1 MKRISDKD
9 IARFF
14 EKYQD
19 EIIQME
25 LSDLPT
31 DEELSQVHIPAEYDR
46 RIEQLIDDYSHQSK
60 KATHTGRRIAIAIL
74 AALIAATV
82 TVMSVSASREWFF
95 KVISQVFP
103 THTQI
108 DAFPAES
115 LQDDVPFVA
124 YAPRYL
130 PDGYVMDGK
139 PHIREPLRFVRI
151 VYRNGSGGLIR
162 FNQMFEGGMH
172 IDTEEAYTE
181 TVQINGRDALYVQKG
196 VTQMLYGYIDNTLFF
211 LYARDPELTK
221 DEVLAIAQS
230 IAPIT

>member
-1 MKRISDKD
+1 MQRISDKD

-25 LSDLPT
+25 LSNLPS
-31 DEELSQVHIPAEYDR
+31 DEELSQVYIPAEYDH
-46 RIEQLIDDYSHQSK
+46 RIEQLIDNYSHQSK

-82 TVMSVSASREWFF
+82 TVMSVSAAREWFF

-108 DAFPAES
+108 DFAPAES
-115 LQDDVPFVA
+115 LQEDAPFVA
-124 YAPRYL
+124 YAPGYV
-130 PDGYVMDGK
+130 PDGYTMDGE
-139 PHIREPLRFVRI
+139 PYIREPNRLVRI
-151 VYRNGSGGLIR
+151 VYRNGNGGLIR
-162 FNQMFEGGMH
+162 FNQMFEGGMKV
-172 IDTEEAYTE
+172 DTEDAYTE
-181 TVQINGRDALYVQKG
+181 TIQMNGHDALYIQKED
-196 VTQMLYGYIDNTLFF
+196 TQMLYGAIDNALFF
-211 LYARDPELTK
+211 LYVRDPALTK
-221 DEVLAIAQS
+221 NDVWEIAQS

>member
-108 DAFPAES
+108 DFAPAES
-115 LQDDVPFVA
+115 LQEDAPFVA
-124 YAPRYL
+124 YAPGYV
-130 PDGYVMDGK
+130 PDGYTMDGE
-139 PHIREPLRFVRI
+139 PYIREPNRLVRI
-151 VYRNGSGGLIR
+151 VYRNGNGGLIR
-162 FNQMFEGGMH
+162 FNQMFEGGMKV
-172 IDTEEAYTE
+172 DTEEAYTE